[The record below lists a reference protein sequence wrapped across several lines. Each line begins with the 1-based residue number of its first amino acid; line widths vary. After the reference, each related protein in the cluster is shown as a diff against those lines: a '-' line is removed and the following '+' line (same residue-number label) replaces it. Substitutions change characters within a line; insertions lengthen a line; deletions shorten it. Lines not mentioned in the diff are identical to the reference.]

1 MSTMT
6 VHLKTLCMRC
16 QRPLDCNWPA
26 EMTFAGQ
33 SCTAEEYMA
42 KTLRAE
48 NVGVYCDDCLDKM
61 PDVKLKDLR
70 YA

>member
-1 MSTMT
+1 MS
-6 VHLKTLCMRC
+6 VHIKTLCTRC
-16 QRPLDCNWPA
+16 QQPLDCNWPT

-33 SCTAEEYMA
+33 PCTAEEYMA
-42 KTLRAE
+42 KTLTTE

-61 PDVKLKDLR
+61 PDVKLEDLR

>member
-6 VHLKTLCMRC
+6 VHLKTLCTRC
-16 QRPLDCNWPA
+16 QQPLECHWPA
-26 EMTFAGQ
+26 EMTFAGEP
-33 SCTAEEYMA
+33 CTAEEYMA